1 MLIELGLIALETLL
15 SICKINETI
24 SLFSTGHKIYLHQS
38 LICIEVSEGNIK

>member
-24 SLFSTGHKIYLHQS
+24 SLFYTGHKIYLLSSSVTDMH
-38 LICIEVSEGNIK
+38 